1 MDRSRG
7 AKISELFAVQSGE
20 YHVMKDLDSGAVPL
34 VSCGDTDNGVI
45 GYFDIPEDHQ
55 FQGAITVAYNGS
67 WPIMAKF
74 HPYKFGT
81 KDDVAVLLP
90 LLPMSNLALLYVA
103 ALLNQM
109 KWRYSY
115 GRKCFKEKLE
125 GVILP
130 VAVVR
135 SDTVQLDD
143 AAVSALYP
151 GGATAMM
158 KKLIRCMVQRSF
170 GLM

>member
-1 MDRSRG
+1 MDSSKG
-7 AKISELFAVQSGE
+7 AKVSELFAVQSGE
-20 YHVMKDLDSGAVPL
+20 YHVMKDLDVGTVPL

-45 GYFDIPEDHQ
+45 GYFDIPDDHL

-90 LLPMSNLALLYVA
+90 RQPMSNLALLYVA

-125 GVILP
+125 GVLLP
-130 VAVVR
+130 VAVIRKGDAVR
-135 SDTVQLDD
+135 LDD
-143 AAVSALYP
+143 ASVAALYP
-151 GGATAMM
+151 GGANAMM
-158 KKLIRCMVQRSF
+158 KKLIDEARSWVQ
-170 GLM
+170 LL